1 MQDADRGSCEET
13 RKGYIKESNMKI
25 LNSIY
30 KIDHLLMVSA
40 LTLISFSLYH
50 LLPVDIYMRVLVY

>member
-25 LNSIY
+25 LNMVIGLTGVIFILLEGISLKMIY
-30 KIDHLLMVSA
+30 K
-40 LTLISFSLYH
+40 
-50 LLPVDIYMRVLVY
+50 LPTNI